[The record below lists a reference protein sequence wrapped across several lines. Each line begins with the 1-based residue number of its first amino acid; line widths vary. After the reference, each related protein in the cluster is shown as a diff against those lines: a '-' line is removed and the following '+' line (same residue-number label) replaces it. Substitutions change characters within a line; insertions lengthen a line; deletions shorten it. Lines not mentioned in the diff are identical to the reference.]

1 MIIDV
6 SVENFLSFNNKV
18 TLSLIANNTKGLE
31 NNYVKIDDKKIFKT
45 AAIYGAN
52 ASGKSNLF
60 KIINLVAYMI
70 QSSSDRDL
78 NSKLS
83 VVPNELNASDSFSS
97 FEINFIKDGIRY
109 YYGFK
114 ANKDHIAEEFLYYY
128 PNGRITTIFKRSNE
142 NYTFSKDNK
151 LLNELKERNTP
162 NKFFLSTATIWNYQK
177 TKPAYDFLTKD
188 IEVSFEIEEMRNR
201 AFEIYYNDFGDLKAF
216 ALDFLKKADL
226 DIVDFETD
234 VVDIP
239 EYILSSIPDSLKE
252 LTNSKA
258 YHTKFKHKAND
269 KEYYLDFGVESN
281 GTQVLFTLLP
291 FIYNAIKNNGVL
303 LIDELDKSL
312 HPFLVEYIVN
322 IFNDSDINKTNA
334 QLIFNTHD
342 TNLLDL
348 NVLRR
353 DQIWLTEKNY
363 ENGSSELYS
372 LGDFSLR
379 NKENIERGYLLGR
392 YGGVPY
398 IQKEIN
404 LWEGK

>member
-1 MIIDV
+1 
-6 SVENFLSFNNKV
+6 
-18 TLSLIANNTKGLE
+18 
-31 NNYVKIDDKKIFKT
+31 
-45 AAIYGAN
+45 
-52 ASGKSNLF
+52 
-60 KIINLVAYMI
+60 
-70 QSSSDRDL
+70 
-78 NSKLS
+78 
-83 VVPNELNASDSFSS
+83 
-97 FEINFIKDGIRY
+97 
-109 YYGFK
+109 
-114 ANKDHIAEEFLYYY
+114 
-128 PNGRITTIFKRSNE
+128 
-142 NYTFSKDNK
+142 
-151 LLNELKERNTP
+151 
-162 NKFFLSTATIWNYQK
+162 
-177 TKPAYDFLTKD
+177 
-188 IEVSFEIEEMRNR
+188 MRNR
-201 AFEIYYNDFGDLKAF
+201 AFEIYYNDSGDLKAF

-404 LWEGK
+404 L